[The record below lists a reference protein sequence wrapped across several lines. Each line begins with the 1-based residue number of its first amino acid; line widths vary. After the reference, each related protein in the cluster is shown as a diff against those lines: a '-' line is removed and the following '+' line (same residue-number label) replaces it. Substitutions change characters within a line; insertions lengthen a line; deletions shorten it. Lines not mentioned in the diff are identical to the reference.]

1 MASTRRLA
9 AAGVVALVAGGAS
22 MMMGSSTT
30 SSAQAVTDR
39 AVTSQTSATRA
50 DLVQTGVART
60 RVSEAG
66 IARAGVA
73 RARVAQAGIA
83 QAEVARA
90 GVRQAGIARAGVAQA
105 GSAGERVPAVE
116 ATCLLP
122 LLPCG
127 DEPPPPLEL
136 PDLQN
141 PLDNLSDLPIPLPLG
156 DQHDKSEPDHSRE
169 SPEPTGSQP
178 RHEDKVEHPWKPVDE
193 SERRM
198 PQGHPETGGGGLL
211 QETPVWPFAAG
222 GAALLA
228 GAGMAG
234 FAVRRGKGIA

>member
-22 MMMGSSTT
+22 LMMGSSTT

-60 RVSEAG
+60 RVSE
-66 IARAGVA
+66 V
-73 RARVAQAGIA
+73 
-83 QAEVARA
+83 
-90 GVRQAGIARAGVAQA
+90 GIARAGVAQA

-156 DQHDKSEPDHSRE
+156 DQHDKSEPDHSRA

>member
-1 MASTRRLA
+1 
-9 AAGVVALVAGGAS
+9 
-22 MMMGSSTT
+22 
-30 SSAQAVTDR
+30 
-39 AVTSQTSATRA
+39 
-50 DLVQTGVART
+50 
-60 RVSEAG
+60 
-66 IARAGVA
+66 
-73 RARVAQAGIA
+73 
-83 QAEVARA
+83 
-90 GVRQAGIARAGVAQA
+90 
-105 GSAGERVPAVE
+105 VPAVE

-141 PLDNLSDLPIPLPLG
+141 PLDNLPALPVPLPLG
-156 DQHDKSEPDHSRE
+156 DQHDKSVPDHSRE
-169 SPEPTGSQP
+169 SPQPTGSQP

-234 FAVRRGKGIA
+234 FAVRRGKGLA